1 LISCGKLESIT
12 NFHSPTQK
20 VKEAVKINSILEGC
34 LLQRLNY
41 KHKVRRQATNFDE
54 KVGCCY
60 LLVSDGGRVE
70 QTGEA
75 QSGRRHPNHYDGD
88 ARAQLG
94 HPRLQR
100 PHNRQVPAN
109 TKQAPR
115 PLLLLRSARMFT
127 AHTMSEAGA
136 MGLYRG
142 SLKASGFAL
151 CT

>member
-70 QTGEA
+70 QMLFLLI
-75 QSGRRHPNHYDGD
+75 S
-88 ARAQLG
+88 
-94 HPRLQR
+94 R
-100 PHNRQVPAN
+100 PHLVILYSPIIAGFD
-109 TKQAPR
+109 TP
-115 PLLLLRSARMFT
+115 SAI
-127 AHTMSEAGA
+127 
-136 MGLYRG
+136 
-142 SLKASGFAL
+142 ASGYSTSGFF
-151 CT
+151 